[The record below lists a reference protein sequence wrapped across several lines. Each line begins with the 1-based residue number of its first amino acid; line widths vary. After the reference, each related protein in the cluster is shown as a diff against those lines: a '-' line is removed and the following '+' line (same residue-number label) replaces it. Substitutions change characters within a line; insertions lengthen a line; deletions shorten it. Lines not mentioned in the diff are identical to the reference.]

1 MFRSESLNINLKMKQ
16 YLKEKSNKNMLG
28 GSINCI
34 NERTF
39 WLINNCSVIRNN
51 FQMPNEG
58 NVPNNKIENDHTS
71 YQPKGNVNVRV
82 HWLLWQCC
90 KLFILTCSK
99 KPGTEEFYAQTL
111 QWNGK
116 RRTVALRLIQC
127 SFYYSSSLFSVWRT
141 EIFHWLSFNARR
153 QMANLEV

>member
-1 MFRSESLNINLKMKQ
+1 MFRSEGLNINLHIMQ

-28 GSINCI
+28 GSINWI

-39 WLINNCSVIRNN
+39 WLINNYSARRNN

-58 NVPNNKIENDHTS
+58 NVTNNKKENDLTF

-90 KLFILTCSK
+90 KLFFLACSK
-99 KPGTEEFYAQTL
+99 KPCTEKFYAQIL

-116 RRTVALRLIQC
+116 RRTVALRFIQC
-127 SFYYSSSLFSVWRT
+127 SFCYQVPCSVF
-141 EIFHWLSFNARR
+141 E
-153 QMANLEV
+153 E